1 MWWFIHICSQCY
13 LTQTCFYLSNIRLM
27 KYVTKPFPTQQC
39 HIHHRGRYYVIND
52 AQICIPNLYNC
63 HHISKTNI
71 KNWAPEWQVSSCS
84 LVWYFKRRFYITR
97 ATRVWIDRDRFQ
109 VLAGQ
114 VTEMRRTFFWE
125 MSLIVTLRFSVLTY
139 VVLR

>member
-109 VLAGQ
+109 VLAGAGNRNEKDLLLRN
-114 VTEMRRTFFWE
+114 VLDCDA
-125 MSLIVTLRFSVLTY
+125 SLFCTY